1 MGNVGGGEILVILL
15 VALIFLGPEK
25 LPEVARQ
32 LGKVMGEVRKV
43 KDGFQ
48 REIRDAMR
56 VIEESATEL
65 DVGTEPG
72 AADELPAVTEPGAA
86 DELPAVTEPGA
97 ADELPAVTEVD
108 STIAEVG
115 PSPAGA
121 ADGPALP
128 ADAAHGGDR

>member
-1 MGNVGGGEILVILL
+1 MGNIGGGEILVILL

-48 REIRDAMR
+48 REMRDAMR
-56 VIEESATEL
+56 VIEDSATEL
-65 DVGTEPG
+65 DVFTEPST
-72 AADELPAVTEPGAA
+72 ADELPAVTEPVTA
-86 DELPAVTEPGA
+86 DELPAVAEPTT
-97 ADELPAVTEVD
+97 ADESPAVAEP
-108 STIAEVG
+108 ST
-115 PSPAGA
+115 AGTFDA
-121 ADGPALP
+121 PELP

>member
-15 VALIFLGPEK
+15 VALVFLGPEK

-48 REIRDAMR
+48 REMRDAMR
-56 VIEESATEL
+56 VIEDSANEL
-65 DVGTEPG
+65 DVFTEPST
-72 AADELPAVTEPGAA
+72 ADALPADAELGTA
-86 DELPAVTEPGA
+86 DALPADGELGT
-97 ADELPAVTEVD
+97 ADALPADAEL
-108 STIAEVG
+108 STTG
-115 PSPAGA
+115 T
-121 ADGPALP
+121 ADAPALP

>member
-65 DVGTEPG
+65 DVFTEPG
-72 AADELPAVTEPGAA
+72 AADA
-86 DELPAVTEPGA
+86 LPAVTEPGA

-121 ADGPALP
+121 ADGPELP

>member
-72 AADELPAVTEPGAA
+72 AADELPAVTE
-86 DELPAVTEPGA
+86 
-97 ADELPAVTEVD
+97 VD

-121 ADGPALP
+121 ADGPELP